1 MIGIGGTPFTER
13 MEEFNYRPFYEKA
26 NINTYVPGDY
36 ENEIEM
42 LSKDMRETYFQSTGD
57 SRSYLLRSRSITQDE
72 KLSRS
77 NSESQYYSMASNYT
91 PITFNASYLNGSE
104 EKNLSRNPSNKMSY
118 NLMQIIEEQ

>member
-1 MIGIGGTPFTER
+1 
-13 MEEFNYRPFYEKA
+13 
-26 NINTYVPGDY
+26 
-36 ENEIEM
+36 M

-91 PITFNASYLNGSE
+91 PITFNTSYLNGSE
-104 EKNLSRNPSNKMSY
+104 EKNLNRNPSNKVSY
-118 NLMQIIEEQ
+118 NLMQIIE